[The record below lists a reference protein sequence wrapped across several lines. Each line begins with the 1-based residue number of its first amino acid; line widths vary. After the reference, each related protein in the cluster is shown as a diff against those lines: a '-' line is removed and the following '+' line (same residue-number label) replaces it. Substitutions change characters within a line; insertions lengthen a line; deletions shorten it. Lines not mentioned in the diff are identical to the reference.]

1 MVIYNKSGVVDRPFI
16 IKAINEKL
24 PYNVRLRRLQD
35 YYKGIQDIL
44 LRFYDDPTKPNNKI
58 PVNYCKDIADF
69 LTAYLVGVPIEYE
82 APPVILD
89 LLNYNDNDEIT
100 QAITLSMNVAGMGAE
115 LFYIDA
121 DGIPRFNRID
131 PTEAI
136 FVYDDALRGNLTHFI
151 RLFPKDDKAEGY
163 FVTVYD
169 NATYQEYELTLAVSE
184 LVPIGGAV
192 NHFFGDVPAIL
203 YLNNDEQQGS
213 YEQIIPL
220 QNALNKILSDEVN
233 SFESFVDAYLVLE
246 GMQATQPEDIEKM
259 KINRVLL
266 TDAQSKAY
274 WLIKDV
280 NTDHIK
286 QLKTDILDYIRELGK
301 LPDIRDIGGLGT
313 SGEAIRMKL
322 IKTEI
327 QAAKQERVL
336 IKGIQ
341 RKMELLYNVLK
352 LTDPSIGQ
360 YTDVVPTFSRNFLI
374 EDEGVSDKEM
384 INSISTMMSDGY
396 IDEQAALELNPLY
409 KDDEAKRNEILDRMA
424 LSDYQ
429 QSDETF
435 PMGGESA

>member
-1 MVIYNKSGVVDRPFI
+1 MVIYNKTGTVDHPFI

-24 PYNVRLRRLQD
+24 SYNVRIKRLQD
-35 YYKGIQDIL
+35 YYKGAQDIL
-44 LRFYDDPTKPNNKI
+44 LRDYDDPTKPNNKI

-69 LTAYLVGVPIEYE
+69 LTAYLVGVPIEYD
-82 APPVILD
+82 APQIVLD

-100 QAITLSMNVAGMGAE
+100 QNIALSMNVAGMGAE
-115 LFYIDA
+115 LFYIDS

-163 FVTVYD
+163 YVTVYD
-169 NATYQEYELTLAVSE
+169 NVAYQEYELTLAVSD
-184 LVPIGGAV
+184 LAPIGGAV
-192 NHFFGDVPAIL
+192 NHYFGDVPAIL

-213 YEQIIPL
+213 YEQIIHL

-246 GMQATQPEDIEKM
+246 GMQATQTEDIEQM
-259 KINRVLL
+259 KVNRVLL

-274 WLIKDV
+274 WLVKDV
-280 NTDHIK
+280 NNEHIK
-286 QLKTDILDYIRELGK
+286 QLKNDILDYIRELGK
-301 LPDIRDIGGLGT
+301 LPDIKDIGGLGT

-336 IKGIQ
+336 TKGIQ

-360 YTDVVPTFSRNFLI
+360 YTDVVPTFARNFLI
-374 EDEGVSDKEM
+374 ESEADSIKEQ
-384 INSISTMMSDGY
+384 INYISTMLSDEY
-396 IDEQAALELNPLY
+396 IDREKALELNPLI
-409 KDDEAKRNEILDRMA
+409 EPEEIPALLRRLDLA
-424 LSDYQ
+424 DFGIANDTYPL
-429 QSDETF
+429 
-435 PMGGESA
+435 GGEGA